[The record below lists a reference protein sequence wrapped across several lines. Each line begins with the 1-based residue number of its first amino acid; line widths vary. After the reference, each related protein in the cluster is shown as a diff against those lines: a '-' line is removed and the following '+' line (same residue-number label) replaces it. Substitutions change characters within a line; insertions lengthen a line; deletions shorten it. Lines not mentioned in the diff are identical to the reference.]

1 MSSWA
6 LRLVLAAIVAAGCCS
21 SASADE
27 AADAFNAVYGEDL
40 KKAAATPDKTDDVAL
55 AAKLLTAAKAV
66 TGQPAL
72 MAILCDKAWEL
83 GKSHPSGCATAIE
96 AMQLLARQAPER
108 AAECKDKV
116 MALCQAQFDK
126 ARGADRYQVGEDM
139 IGSLADAAETRAAAG
154 DPAGASEF
162 CKRALAIVMAI
173 KSENVGA
180 VQALMTRY
188 TVRARVEKQAADLK
202 ARLVADP
209 ADAAARREL
218 LRLNLVELDN
228 PAEALK
234 YVAED
239 ADEATRKLLPGAAK
253 GVEAAPMLACM
264 ELAQWY
270 KGLVAGANDPAKV
283 PLLKRAIAYGQRFL
297 WLRPPD
303 EAAVARAKQ
312 LLDECRGR
320 VARLQPEIRPPGRE
334 FLPEMQAVA
343 PTTVKAVAGGVEL
356 TCKTDTGRFW
366 TRSKFK
372 PPFQA
377 DFLVSVQSGDP
388 LKPEK
393 TCSIRLHYGPKGELM
408 FNWEVRPD
416 ELRVQDISG
425 DRGTS
430 ANGGCR
436 IPNGKLT
443 LITWIMRPTEM
454 RVLVDGRELLTWPG
468 AYAGVESPIDV
479 TAARGSIVTVKS
491 VIVRKLRK

>member
-1 MSSWA
+1 MKVA
-6 LRLVLAAIVAAGCCS
+6 LLLLLLPSLCLASVVQKRHDRLVLCHRLAYVEHCGHETPE
-21 SASADE
+21 SAS
-27 AADAFNAVYGEDL
+27 L
-40 KKAAATPDKTDDVAL
+40 DK
-55 AAKLLTAAKAV
+55 
-66 TGQPAL
+66 
-72 MAILCDKAWEL
+72 
-83 GKSHPSGCATAIE
+83 
-96 AMQLLARQAPER
+96 
-108 AAECKDKV
+108 
-116 MALCQAQFDK
+116 
-126 ARGADRYQVGEDM
+126 
-139 IGSLADAAETRAAAG
+139 
-154 DPAGASEF
+154 
-162 CKRALAIVMAI
+162 
-173 KSENVGA
+173 
-180 VQALMTRY
+180 LMTEKCHGLTCENISEGLSTLVKRY
-188 TVRARVEKQAADLK
+188 VKEGDLTY
-202 ARLVADP
+202 RDP
-209 ADAAARREL
+209 ETAKTL
-218 LRLNLVELDN
+218 L
-228 PAEALK
+228 
-234 YVAED
+234 
-239 ADEATRKLLPGAAK
+239 
-253 GVEAAPMLACM
+253 EAAPMLACM